1 VRTKVQL
8 ARVGGLPQTRRNSH
22 LEDNLLK
29 VLVIDDH
36 PLVQEGISA
45 ALNSLA
51 EDVVVIAAHDAEQG
65 LTVASANSDL
75 DLVLLDLAL
84 PGSSG
89 FNLIGKLHK
98 LHPSLPVV
106 VLSALEDPENIRL
119 AINAGAMGFVP
130 KSAAT
135 RVLIR
140 LLTQVLEGNIA
151 VPDGFQ
157 SAVPV
162 TPASEAAPG
171 EEPTPAANPLTEPDV
186 AQLTVR
192 QVEVLSRVCQGKTN
206 KQIATE
212 MGLSE
217 KTIKAHVTAIF
228 KILGVVNR
236 TQAVVAARRVGM
248 ITTT

>member
-1 VRTKVQL
+1 
-8 ARVGGLPQTRRNSH
+8 
-22 LEDNLLK
+22 
-29 VLVIDDH
+29 
-36 PLVQEGISA
+36 LVQEGISA

-51 EDVVVIAAHDAEQG
+51 DDVVVIAAPDAEQG
-65 LTVASANSDL
+65 LIVASSNSDL

-89 FNLIGKLHK
+89 FALIGKLHK

-140 LLTQVLEGNIA
+140 LLKQVLEGNIA

-157 SAVPV
+157 SPG
-162 TPASEAAPG
+162 PMASLSETAGGEEAAPAG
-171 EEPTPAANPLTEPDV
+171 GPPADPDV
-186 AQLTVR
+186 ALLTVR
-192 QVEVLSRVCQGKTN
+192 QVEVLSRLCQGKTN

-236 TQAVVAARRVGM
+236 TQAVVAARRIGM
-248 ITTT
+248 ITAIV